1 MRWPHGK
8 HNNTTSEGLPCSFA
22 IHLVPYP
29 NLDWNDRE
37 RFYYFGGLVLG
48 VARSLFIPLRWG
60 GDWDMDHNFKD
71 QKFDDLCHFEL
82 YGDSIGEMK

>member
-1 MRWPHGK
+1 M
-8 HNNTTSEGLPCSFA
+8 
-22 IHLVPYP
+22 
-29 NLDWNDRE
+29 
-37 RFYYFGGLVLG
+37 LG
-48 VARSLFIPLRWG
+48 TARGLFIPLRWG